1 MEIES
6 QTLKANWFSAQTKND
21 QATSYVK
28 LSSMAL
34 SLGLIELARINLENA
49 ENTAPDAES
58 ILDARCFLGFQHL
71 VKQHEEKAVP
81 ETSAVQSVERTCS
94 EAQQRSHNP
103 LVQMVLAMVH
113 FDLGNFAKA
122 EQQAR
127 EVTRLLPLHYE
138 AQLLLA
144 RIRAQLGFAP
154 PEVEK
159 QFLRAARLRPY
170 DPTPLRDLIS
180 WLNQKGFSERARFFE
195 RKLDALPHA

>member
-1 MEIES
+1 
-6 QTLKANWFSAQTKND
+6 
-21 QATSYVK
+21 
-28 LSSMAL
+28 MAL
-34 SLGLIELARINLENA
+34 GLGIIDLAQAYLEKA
-49 ENTAPDAES
+49 ESAAPDSES
-58 ILDARCFLGFQHL
+58 VSDARCFLGFQHL
-71 VKQHEEKAVP
+71 AKQHEEKA
-81 ETSAVQSVERTCS
+81 TSDISAVRSVERTCS
-94 EAQQRSHNP
+94 KAQQRSHNP
-103 LVQMVLAMVH
+103 LVQMVLALVH

-127 EVTRLLPLHYE
+127 EVTRRLPLHYD

-144 RIRAQLGFAP
+144 RIHAQLGFAP

-180 WLNQKGFSERARFFE
+180 WLDQKGFSERARFFE